1 MSQPWLQQ
9 RLLHHHILYCVL
21 VARLAL
27 AKIPGVLSPSYLSF
41 LDRSMLNGTF
51 LPLAHIFLVFRLFLD
66 DIDDLMSSNQPDVA
80 GVIKI

>member
-1 MSQPWLQQ
+1 
-9 RLLHHHILYCVL
+9 